1 MCIFARLAN
10 FKKSNSSLNSK
21 TSSGYFS
28 SVKNGFEMIFG
39 KIDMINIISLHF
51 AIVAIIVLMAG
62 WNLAE
67 NKGLVNVVGDSYS
80 EWLGILVDA
89 MLLYFINWAIRREE
103 KDKLINQ
110 FASESNSFALDATK
124 RLRKKGWLV
133 DGRLNGID
141 MTHAQLDQANL
152 NKAALQET
160 NFSYAS
166 MKKSNLVEADF
177 SNSNLTGAD
186 LSNSE
191 CRWANFENANLR
203 WANLEGATLDG
214 VNFEGADLRF
224 ARLGEINEST
234 VSLEGALLSQTL
246 TEDEIALVQGSVKNI
261 RASME
266 EFTTDFYRELFNVNP
281 MVERLFISNIKSQ
294 VIKFAQVFELLVT
307 SLNDIE
313 KLLPALK
320 SLGKRHNN
328 YGVEEYHYQI
338 VGATLITTLK
348 KSLGQHFTPEVEGAW
363 LKTYGLV
370 TMVMVDSSKG
380 LM

>member
-1 MCIFARLAN
+1 MCIFARFAN
-10 FKKSNSSLNSK
+10 LKKTNSNSNASQ
-21 TSSGYFS
+21 GYLGF
-28 SVKNGFEMIFG
+28 VKNGFEMIFG
-39 KIDMINIISLHF
+39 KIDMINIISFHF

-62 WNLAE
+62 WNIAE
-67 NKGLVNVVGDSYS
+67 NKGFVNVVGDSYS

-124 RLRKKGWLV
+124 RLRKKGWLMN
-133 DGRLNGID
+133 GRLNGIE
-141 MTHAQLDQANL
+141 MTHAQLDKANL
-152 NKAALQET
+152 SKAELKET
-160 NFSYAS
+160 DFSYAS

-191 CRWANFENANLR
+191 CRWANFQNANLR
-203 WANLEGATLDG
+203 WANFEGATLDG

-224 ARLGEINEST
+224 ARLGDINEST
-234 VSLEGALLSQTL
+234 VSLDGALLSQSL
-246 TEDEIALVQGSVKNI
+246 TDHEIFLVQNSVKTI
-261 RASME
+261 RNSMQ
-266 EFTTDFYRELFNVNP
+266 EFSSAFYQELFKVNP
-281 MVERLFISNIKSQ
+281 LVKKLFISNINSQ

-307 SLNDIE
+307 SLDNME

-320 SLGKRHNN
+320 SLGKRHSN

-338 VGATLITTLK
+338 VGETLISTLK
-348 KSLGQHFTPEVEGAW
+348 KSLGDNFSPAVESAW

-370 TMVMVDSSKG
+370 TMIMVDSSKG